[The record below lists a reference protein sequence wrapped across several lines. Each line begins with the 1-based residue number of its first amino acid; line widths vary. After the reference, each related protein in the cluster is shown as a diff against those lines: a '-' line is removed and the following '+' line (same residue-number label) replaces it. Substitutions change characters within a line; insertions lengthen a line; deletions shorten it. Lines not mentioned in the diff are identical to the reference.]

1 LPVGGKPAEAKPEY
15 DWVLASGGAGLKL
28 KEKSIDTL
36 RQRFANLNA
45 TDIVDAAKKAD
56 WGLETPAYKCTI
68 SIEGQPDIII
78 EGGRPNPTGD
88 GYVRIAGAKEEIVY
102 QVNKYTFEQI
112 FPKGS
117 DIFDMPSVAVDRKN
131 IDSIQ
136 ITQPEGQIV
145 LSKADDKWNVTVPAA
160 DLKPQNNTVD
170 GIVAALSLWKATDY
184 ADADPGLGDP
194 KKVAAFKVGGQT
206 RTLKVYGDSK
216 GFDGVYARLD
226 DNPTTLAMSR
236 TDVNKIFPT
245 PNDLYVRTLMELEE
259 DKIAEIHAKTPS
271 ASFSLAQQDQNWK
284 LTVDGATSDGNAETC
299 KKLAEN
305 IASLEASDILFGQA
319 ALKAPVDSTL
329 RVKMADGVEYTYGFA
344 AEKDGRHELKLS
356 GKAQAFLVPHVDVA
370 ALFPAVDTLKK
381 PETPPPAPSAPEGQP
396 AAAAPAVSNLKPET
410 SNPTTPP
417 TPATTIEV
425 APTPAPAPAVTTP
438 TPPEPPVITTP
449 PTPSQPIPPAS
460 ATPAPS
466 EPIPPAAPAP
476 APSEPIPPAPATP
489 APSEPIPPAAPA
501 PSQQAAPVP
510 ETAPTPPVA
519 PAPAPAAAPTPEPA
533 KK

>member
-1 LPVGGKPAEAKPEY
+1 LPLGGKPAEAKQEY
-15 DWVLASGGAGLKL
+15 EWVLASGGAGLKL

-45 TDIVDAAKKAD
+45 TDIVDPAKKAD
-56 WGLETPAYKCTI
+56 WGLETPAYECTI
-68 SIEGQPDIII
+68 SIEGQPDIVI

-88 GYVRIAGAKEEIVY
+88 GYVRIAGTKEEIVY

-117 DIFDMPSVAVDRKN
+117 DIFDMPSMAVDRKN

-145 LSKADDKWNVTVPAA
+145 LSKADDKWNVSVPAA

-216 GFDGVYARLD
+216 SFDGVYARLD
-226 DNPTTLAMSR
+226 DNPTILAMSR

-305 IASLEASDILFGQA
+305 IANLEASDILFGQA

-329 RVKMADGVEYTYGFA
+329 RVKITDGVEYTYSFA

-381 PETPPPAPSAPEGQP
+381 PETPPPAPAAPEGQP
-396 AAAAPAVSNLKPET
+396 APPAPAPAAPAPSTPVSAPA
-410 SNPTTPP
+410 PQPA
-417 TPATTIEV
+417 PATTVEV
-425 APTPAPAPAVTTP
+425 APTPTPAPAVTTP
-438 TPPEPPVITTP
+438 APPEPAVIVP
-449 PTPSQPIPPAS
+449 
-460 ATPAPS
+460 PAPS
-466 EPIPPAAPAP
+466 Q
-476 APSEPIPPAPATP
+476 PIPPAPATP
-489 APSEPIPPAAPA
+489 APSIAIPPAAPA

-519 PAPAPAAAPTPEPA
+519 PAPAPAAAPTPEPG